1 MHRTI
6 SHLPTVQR
14 AGTESVLNI
23 YKKPSKDYKS
33 KSVTIQNAYNNTIA
47 FRKSTNRNLSLLYRK
62 VTDTWY
68 IVDSF

>member
-14 AGTESVLNI
+14 AETESVLNI

-33 KSVTIQNAYNNTIA
+33 KSVTIQMPTI
-47 FRKSTNRNLSLLYRK
+47 TQLLLGK
-62 VTDTWY
+62 VQIGTSACS
-68 IVDSF
+68 IEK